1 MVINIV
7 QYHLRVKNADKQID
21 FLKKTFE
28 TKKLNDLKL
37 PYSSIVH
44 AEIRIGDFA
53 IMQSE
58 ALANSI

>member
-1 MVINIV
+1 VINIV
-7 QYHLRVKNADKQID
+7 QYHLRVKDADKQID

-28 TKKLNDLKL
+28 AKKLNDLKL
-37 PYSSIVH
+37 PDGSIVH